1 MTLRSLFLW
10 ALPVIA
16 LLASLSLGSSSVG
29 PGDVLALL
37 SGNGSDEA
45 RFVMTELRFPRTAI
59 GIVVGLALGI
69 SGALLQSL
77 TRNPLAEP
85 GLLGVSAGSALAVT
99 VMILM
104 GSDSAAITTPVAQVG
119 ALAGCGLVVAVA
131 RMQGPGRDPVRLILA
146 GATLSGLLLSLTSL
160 IMMAD
165 QRTADE
171 IRFWV
176 TGSISGRQWEE
187 LFATLPSMALAGLT
201 TALVARPLASM
212 ALGEHV
218 AVGLGYRPGRVQF
231 LVIITVALFVGA
243 ATALAGPLMFLG
255 LAVPFIAR
263 AIGGPDIRRTLLL
276 CLAVGPT
283 VLLLADTLCRLLVAP
298 SELPLG
304 VTTALLGAPLMV
316 MIVRRQKMPTL

>member
-16 LLASLSLGSSSVG
+16 LLASLSLGSGSVG

-85 GLLGVSAGSALAVT
+85 GLLGVSAG
-99 VMILM
+99 
-104 GSDSAAITTPVAQVG
+104 G

-176 TGSISGRQWEE
+176 TGSISGRQWDE

-243 ATALAGPLMFLG
+243 ATALAGPLMFPG

-283 VLLLADTLCRLLVAP
+283 VLLLADTLSRLLAAP

-316 MIVRRQKMPTL
+316 MIVRRRRMPTL

>member
-1 MTLRSLFLW
+1 
-10 ALPVIA
+10 
-16 LLASLSLGSSSVG
+16 
-29 PGDVLALL
+29 
-37 SGNGSDEA
+37 
-45 RFVMTELRFPRTAI
+45 
-59 GIVVGLALGI
+59 
-69 SGALLQSL
+69 
-77 TRNPLAEP
+77 
-85 GLLGVSAGSALAVT
+85 
-99 VMILM
+99 
-104 GSDSAAITTPVAQVG
+104 
-119 ALAGCGLVVAVA
+119 
-131 RMQGPGRDPVRLILA
+131 
-146 GATLSGLLLSLTSL
+146 
-160 IMMAD
+160 MMAD

-176 TGSISGRQWEE
+176 TGSISGRQWDE

-243 ATALAGPLMFLG
+243 ATALAGPLMFPG

-283 VLLLADTLCRLLVAP
+283 VLLLADTLSRLLAAP

-316 MIVRRQKMPTL
+316 MIVRRRRMPTL